1 MKKSRNLR
9 GKLLIQYKN
18 SLKLTS
24 IQKEILVGTLLGDA
38 CISCSKRPHPTY
50 NIKFEQTYSKVEYIN
65 HLYNIFEPFVGTSPQ
80 IRNMADGRQ
89 SLWFKTYRHKAF
101 EFYYNQFYP
110 IAINTKTRR
119 KRVPKNIYQLLTPR
133 SLAYWFMDYGT
144 LKQQS
149 LTKKSYLF
157 STHCFPLTDQKKLQK
172 VLKEKFKIYTNIHKD
187 KSFYRLYILAYSNN
201 TFLQQIRE
209 YIHPKFFKYKL

>member
-18 SLKLTS
+18 SLKLTFL
-24 IQKEILVGTLLGDA
+24 QKEILVGTLLGDA

-50 NIKFEQTYSKVEYIN
+50 NIKFEHTYSKLEYID

-80 IRNMADGRQ
+80 IRNMADGRRFV
-89 SLWFKTYRHKAF
+89 WFITYRHKAF

-110 IAINTKTRR
+110 LVRNTNTRR

-133 SLAYWFMDYGT
+133 GLAYWFMEDGT
-144 LKQQS
+144 FKQQS

-157 STHCFPLTDQKKLQK
+157 STQCFSLNDQKKLQQ
-172 VLKEKFKIYTNIHKD
+172 VLRKKFEIYADIHKD
-187 KSFYRLYILAYSNN
+187 KNSYRLYILAHSND

-209 YIHPKFFKYKL
+209 YIHPKFKYKL